1 MAHMDPDRGACGI
14 LLKRRA
20 ACLLLALAS
29 LPACGRKGDLYLP
42 EGRTP
47 APAAEDGAELPDRT
61 EETDNRGER

>member
-1 MAHMDPDRGACGI
+1 MDPNHDTRSPP
-14 LLKRRA
+14 LTRRA

-47 APAAEDGAELPDRT
+47 APPGEEGDAPPDRT
-61 EETDNRGER
+61 DETDNLEER